1 MAHPG
6 TPDTSVRP
14 NAEYPVPDASFLL
27 LGDYSRDGF
36 DLVITN
42 PAGETFVVHDYF
54 GMFAPPN
61 LVLDT
66 GVGLS
71 PVMVRALL
79 RVPFDGVLFAGEAT
93 EAAEL
98 VQIGLVTVAIGRVV
112 AVGQDGT
119 ERVLK
124 RGDALY
130 KGDVIETGAR
140 SFVKATMNDGTRF
153 HLGRDGRAAL
163 TDYEFDESADRGTFE
178 ATVFVGGFHYKSGR
192 IGTMFQGTTGSH
204 SKIRTPSA
212 IIGIRGSELDGTVDS
227 TGETIIVHRSGY
239 LVISDINEQ
248 NEVVLEVTGAT
259 SVIVLNGLPSFTTAP
274 TPAQLQQLEAT
285 LPPPDTDD
293 ADAAT
298 GGQSEDDGEASED
311 DAAAAGAD
319 GDAEDD
325 TAETDDEVAAAEDEG
340 EEDEA
345 DDEEGDET
353 EDGAGEEETGED
365 ATEGVE
371 ADGSDG
377 EDGADDDAPAN
388 DGTSATGEGDAA
400 ADGDGDG
407 DEGGGEGADA
417 NDTRADGDDTTGDGD
432 DPAGDGTGT
441 ETGNGNGEDGAVA
454 SAGTHGGA
462 AGADGDSGTGVSDDG
477 AGTDG
482 DAGTGAASAGADGG
496 DGAGRDAGNG
506 DTGTGDTGT
515 GGAGTSSGFAD
526 DSGGLGDTGTSG
538 DGTTGDTGTG
548 STGSRGATGDQS
560 GTPPTDSATGGQ
572 DDTGE
577 ILPPNNPPEAVDDTV
592 SVPEGEAADL
602 YSTLIDNDS
611 DPDAGNTFGI
621 TAVSETGAVGTLVLD
636 SAATSLTYSA
646 DGATHDSLG
655 AGATLTETFSYT
667 LTDSGGAT
675 STATVTVTVTG
686 VNDDPVAAGDA
697 YAVAADESL
706 TVDAGEGLLAN
717 DTDVDEGSTLT
728 LVAAGSITDEG
739 AVVAI
744 QPDGSFVFVANSS
757 TALTALAEGETFDAM
772 LGYEVSDGQG
782 GTDIATATVTVT
794 GVNDAPVAIDDAAD
808 VAEKG
813 ATVVN
818 VLMNDADVDNGD
830 TLTLSGLFQ
839 SDGTPLADLQFQSNG
854 EVTVTPGAGFFALG
868 NDETAAVVLTYEIS
882 DALGATATG
891 TVELTV
897 LGVNDSPVAEDDA
910 FDVPE
915 DDAAAVRSL
924 LDNDTDVEP
933 GGLVIIS
940 IDDAST
946 RGEVSLVDG
955 VVRYGPAGAFN
966 ALAEGEE
973 AFDSFSY
980 TVVDAQGE
988 TDMATA
994 TVRVIGAN
1002 DAPQTTP
1009 GSLQFDE
1016 NDGEQLVDLTHFAAD
1031 PDGASLTFGN
1041 LRVSGGAAGIA
1052 VGLTLQEDGTLRVDT
1067 DEIVGLPAGTTLS
1080 LALQY
1085 DADDGA
1091 ALVNSV
1097 TGGTLTLDILGT
1109 DDAPVAVGTLA
1120 DAAVDEDTAVNL
1132 PVDGAVFEDVDGD
1145 TLTLTASGLPSSLL
1159 FDGST
1164 ITGTPL
1170 NDDVGVYTVTINA
1183 TDPGLLSASR
1193 AFSLTVVNT
1202 NDTPLPGDDGYTT
1215 AEDAQL
1221 SVPAGDGVLA
1231 NDVDPDA
1238 DVLMAAGVV
1247 SPPANGSVSLAE
1259 DGSFLYSPDAD
1270 FNGMDAFSY
1279 EVTDPSG
1286 ATATASVSITV
1297 NPVNTLTVTEYR
1309 YPLLEDVSDVSGIT
1323 TGVGVSFVNEGT
1335 VTLNGVNAPISIDG
1349 GFFNAADG
1357 VLNLDGGTAAADRI
1371 TFDQPLQN
1379 DGSIFFDQTALTDS
1393 DANILE
1399 VLNSGSPGA
1408 NLVNTGLFSVVDT
1421 MSIGG
1426 DRIFDGRFVNQGQ
1439 LLAGHRFTL
1448 DATPAGIS
1456 HTNAGVLD
1464 IAAGVVVELG
1474 TDDDLWNL
1482 SSGVISGEGT
1492 LRTNGT
1498 GVDFLSSGTIAPGTG
1513 GAGILTIDG
1522 DADLDVDS
1530 VLSFEIGG
1538 TNAGTNYD
1546 RLDVTGNL
1554 NSRGRIDITLI
1565 NAFVPLTS
1573 DSFTLV
1579 DGTAPV
1585 DGFDGFSGLE
1595 ISATQVLS
1603 VAFNPTNL
1611 VVTVVDVTN
1620 VYTAADDVINA
1631 TGAADVLM
1639 GGSGDDS
1646 FLLLDAA
1653 DIAFGQAGRDFFDMS
1668 LTPSVARVDG
1678 GAGIDTILRPS
1689 SGDYTADVFHHI
1701 DNIEIWSLAD
1711 AAAQTIIIDADV
1723 IRGLTDGPNTLT
1735 HDDAALVIIGDEGD
1749 VVQIADGEWSFDGD
1763 HVLPID
1769 LSLQYTIR
1777 VVDGDGVALYVDEF
1791 VRLEVTR
1798 DDTSVLLIGGSS
1810 NETLNGTG
1818 GDDLIDGRGGSDQSF
1833 AGAGD
1838 DTLVFDEDDT
1848 VMDGG
1853 AGLDTLEFLVGQD
1866 IDLSFSGNLS
1876 GIERIDLRSNGE
1888 ADTLDLNIRDILDF
1902 VTDNEL
1908 DNFAGLN
1915 DGTIKLLIDAGSED
1929 TIILNDVELNNIT
1942 DGLNHGIDSNY
1953 VPFDALGDDE
1963 LYISFTDVTGKLQLL
1978 IHQDAIDSTPN

>member
-98 VQIGLVTVAIGRVV
+98 VEIGLVTVAIGRVV

-311 DAAAAGAD
+311 DTAAAGAD

-365 ATEGVE
+365 ATKGVE

-377 EDGADDDAPAN
+377 EDGADDDVPAN

-417 NDTRADGDDTTGDGD
+417 NDARADGDDTTGDGD
-432 DPAGDGTGT
+432 NPAGDGTGT
-441 ETGNGNGEDGAVA
+441 ETGNGNGEDGVVA

-462 AGADGDSGTGVSDDG
+462 AGADGDSGAGVSDDG

-482 DAGTGAASAGADGG
+482 AGADGGDGAG

-506 DTGTGDTGT
+506 DTGTSDTGT

-560 GTPPTDSATGGQ
+560 GTPPTDPATGGQ

-592 SVPEGEAADL
+592 FVPEGETADL
-602 YSTLIDNDS
+602 YATLIDNDS

-621 TAVSETGAVGTLVLD
+621 TGVSETGAVGTLVLD

-646 DGATHDSLG
+646 DGATHDALG
-655 AGATLTETFSYT
+655 ADATLTETFSYT

-717 DTDVDEGSTLT
+717 DTDVDEGSTLA

-808 VAEKG
+808 VAENG

-830 TLTLSGLFQ
+830 TLTLSGFFQ

-854 EVTVTPGAGFFALG
+854 EVTVIPGAGFFALG
-868 NDETAAVVLTYEIS
+868 DDETAAVVLTYEIS

-891 TVELTV
+891 TLELTV
-897 LGVNDSPVAEDDA
+897 LGVN
-910 FDVPE
+910 
-915 DDAAAVRSL
+915 
-924 LDNDTDVEP
+924 
-933 GGLVIIS
+933 
-940 IDDAST
+940 
-946 RGEVSLVDG
+946 
-955 VVRYGPAGAFN
+955 
-966 ALAEGEE
+966 
-973 AFDSFSY
+973 
-980 TVVDAQGE
+980 
-988 TDMATA
+988 
-994 TVRVIGAN
+994 
-1002 DAPQTTP
+1002 
-1009 GSLQFDE
+1009 
-1016 NDGEQLVDLTHFAAD
+1016 
-1031 PDGASLTFGN
+1031 
-1041 LRVSGGAAGIA
+1041 
-1052 VGLTLQEDGTLRVDT
+1052 
-1067 DEIVGLPAGTTLS
+1067 
-1080 LALQY
+1080 
-1085 DADDGA
+1085 
-1091 ALVNSV
+1091 
-1097 TGGTLTLDILGT
+1097 
-1109 DDAPVAVGTLA
+1109 DAPVAVGTLA
-1120 DAAVDEDTAVNL
+1120 DAAVDEDSAVNL

-1193 AFSLTVVNT
+1193 TFSLTVVNT

-1215 AEDAQL
+1215 AEDVPL

-1297 NPVNTLTVTEYR
+1297 NPVNDAPGVVGPSAVSGDEDRPFAITGIVMSDVDAGAGTVRATLDVGSGTLAVTPSGGARVGGDGTIATPLTIDGTLAEVNATLASLSYTGDPDFTGGDTLNVLVDDLGATGDGGPLTAATAVSITVDPVNDAPVLVLPGAVIVNEEITGAVGGIAVSDVDFGGGNIEVTLTVTEYR

-1421 MSIGG
+1421 TSIGG

-1474 TDDDLWNL
+1474 TDDDLWNS

-1538 TNAGTNYD
+1538 TKAGTNYD

-1620 VYTAADDVINA
+1620 VYTAAADVINA

-1678 GAGIDTILRPS
+1678 GAGIDTILRPF

-1711 AAAQTIIIDADV
+1711 AAAQTIVIDADV
-1723 IRGLTDGPNTLT
+1723 IRGLTDGPNALT

-1749 VVQIADGEWSFDGD
+1749 VVQIAGGEWSFDGD

-1769 LSLQYTIR
+1769 LSLQYTTR

-1942 DGLNHGIDSNY
+1942 DGLNHAIDSNY